1 MRYIRAGKTPC
12 FGKSAIKNLKIKKN
26 ACQTA
31 QNTYPYDALK
41 IAQVVELVDTYYPYD
56 ALKIAQ
62 VVELV
67 DTYV

>member
-1 MRYIRAGKTPC
+1 MHYIRAGKTPC

-41 IAQVVELVDTYYPYD
+41 IAQVVELVDTY
-56 ALKIAQ
+56 
-62 VVELV
+62 V
-67 DTYV
+67 